1 MNLADLFTPS
11 TLTKAINTLP
21 KAPSV
26 LGDKK
31 IFKVIPVKTTNVT
44 IEAINGKLV
53 LVSNTSRNDDPE
65 HKGNNK
71 RKRITLE
78 IPHLPKATTILP
90 DELNVQ
96 EFGSDAAEGSAQ
108 ATVINNKLQGL
119 KNDIVSTVEFHRVG
133 AISGIILDADGSTVI
148 YNLFEEFGVQQKNI
162 NIQFSVETTD
172 IRKQV
177 LDGKRHAQKKLGGA
191 IVREWVT
198 YCSSTYFDALTAHP
212 NVQKA
217 FESWQA
223 AQDRLGGDMRTGF
236 SYAGVTWIEY
246 EVEVTNASGQPTK
259 FIPDG
264 KARLVPITDD
274 LFATYLAPANY
285 NEATNTLGM
294 EFYAKAEERRMGKG
308 WDLEAQS
315 NPLSVCTAPDA
326 LVTFTAT

>member
-11 TLTKAINTLP
+11 TLTKAINALP
-21 KAPSV
+21 KAPSM

-31 IFKVIPVKTTNVT
+31 MFKVVPVKTTTVT

-53 LVSNTSRNDDPE
+53 LVSNTDRSADPE

-78 IPHLPKATTILP
+78 IPHLPKVATILP

-96 EFGSDAAEGSAQ
+96 EFGSDAAEGTAQ
-108 ATVINNKLQGL
+108 VTVINNKLQSL
-119 KNDIVSTVEFHRVG
+119 KNDIMTTVEFHRVG

-162 NIQFSVETTD
+162 NIQFSVEATD
-172 IRKQV
+172 IRKLV

-191 IVREWVT
+191 VVREWVA
-198 YCSSTYFDALTAHP
+198 YCSAEYFDALTGHP
-212 NVQKA
+212 KVQKA
-217 FESWQA
+217 FENWQA
-223 AQDRLGGDMRTGF
+223 AQDRIGGDMRTGF

-246 EVEVTNASGQPTK
+246 EVEVTKVNGQATK

-308 WDLEAQS
+308 YDVEAQS

-326 LVTFTAT
+326 LVTFSAT

>member
-1 MNLADLFTPS
+1 MNLADLFTPT
-11 TLTKAINTLP
+11 TLTKAINALP
-21 KAPSV
+21 KPPSM

-31 IFKVIPVKTTNVT
+31 IFKVVPVKTTTVT
-44 IEAINGKLV
+44 IESINGKLV
-53 LVSNTSRNDDPE
+53 LVSNTDRSADPE

-78 IPHLPKATTILP
+78 IPHLPKAATILP

-108 ATVINNKLQGL
+108 STVINNKLQSL
-119 KNDIVSTVEFHRVG
+119 KNDIMTTMEFHRVG
-133 AISGIILDADGSTVI
+133 AISGIILDADGTTVI
-148 YNLFEEFGVQQKNI
+148 HDLFEAFGVQQKNI
-162 NIQFSVETTD
+162 NIPFGVAITD
-172 IRKQV
+172 VRKLV
-177 LDGKRHAQKKLGGA
+177 LDGKRHAKKSLGGA
-191 IVREWVT
+191 IVREWVA
-198 YCSSTYFDALTAHP
+198 YCSASYFDALTSHD
-212 NVQKA
+212 NVKEA
-217 FESWQA
+217 FANWQA

-246 EVEVTNASGQPTK
+246 EVEVTKTNGQATK

-264 KARLVPITDD
+264 QARLVPITDD

-285 NEATNTLGM
+285 NEATNTLGI
-294 EFYAKAEERRMGKG
+294 EFYAKAEERRLGKG

-326 LVTFTAT
+326 LVKFTAT

>member
-11 TLTKAINTLP
+11 TLTKAINALP
-21 KAPSV
+21 KAPSM

-31 IFKVIPVKTTNVT
+31 IFKVIPVKTTTVT

-53 LVSNTSRNDDPE
+53 LVSNTNRNDDPE
-65 HKGNNK
+65 HKSNNK
-71 RKRITLE
+71 RNRITLE
-78 IPHLPKATTILP
+78 IPHLPKAAVILP

-96 EFGSDAAEGSAQ
+96 EFGSDAAEGTAQ
-108 ATVINNKLQGL
+108 ATVINDKLQSL
-119 KNDIVSTVEFHRVG
+119 KNDIMTTVEFHRVG
-133 AISGIILDADGSTVI
+133 AISGIILDADGTSVI
-148 YNLFEEFGVQQKNI
+148 YNLFDEFGVQQKNI

-191 IVREWVT
+191 IVREWVG

-212 NVQKA
+212 AVQKA
-217 FESWQA
+217 FENWQA

-246 EVEVTNASGQPTK
+246 EVEVTKTDGQVTK

-308 WDLEAQS
+308 WDVEAQS

>member
-31 IFKVIPVKTTNVT
+31 IFKVIPVKTTTVT

-53 LVSNTSRNDDPE
+53 LVSNTDRSADPT
-65 HKGNNK
+65 HKGNSK

-78 IPHLPKATTILP
+78 IPHLPKTATILP

-96 EFGSDAAEGSAQ
+96 EFGSDAPEGTAQ
-108 ATVINNKLQGL
+108 ATVINNKLQGM
-119 KNDIVSTVEFHRVG
+119 KNDIMTTVEFHRVG
-133 AISGIILDADGSTVI
+133 AISGIILDADGSSVI
-148 YNLFEEFGVQQKNI
+148 YNLFDEFGVQQKNI
-162 NIQFSVETTD
+162 NIQFSVATTD

-191 IVREWVT
+191 IVREWIG
-198 YCSSTYFDALTAHP
+198 YCSSTYFDDLTAHDT
-212 NVQKA
+212 VKEA
-217 FESWQA
+217 FANWQA
-223 AQDRLGGDMRTGF
+223 AQDRLGGDMRSGF
-236 SYAGVTWIEY
+236 SFAGVTWIEY
-246 EVEVTNASGQPTK
+246 EVEVTNANGQATK

-326 LVTFTAT
+326 LVTFSAT

>member
-11 TLTKAINTLP
+11 TLTKAINALP
-21 KAPSV
+21 KAPSM

-31 IFKVIPVKTTNVT
+31 LFKVIPVKTTTVT

-53 LVSNTSRNDDPE
+53 LVSNTNRNDDPE
-65 HKGNNK
+65 HKSNNK
-71 RKRITLE
+71 RNRITLE
-78 IPHLPKATTILP
+78 IPHLPKAAVILP

-96 EFGSDAAEGSAQ
+96 EFGSDAAEGTAQ
-108 ATVINNKLQGL
+108 ATVINDKLQSL
-119 KNDIVSTVEFHRVG
+119 KNDIMTTVEFHRVG
-133 AISGIILDADGSTVI
+133 AISGIILDADGTSVI
-148 YNLFEEFGVQQKNI
+148 YNLFDEFGVQQKNI

-191 IVREWVT
+191 IVREWVG

-212 NVQKA
+212 AVQKA
-217 FESWQA
+217 FENWQA

-246 EVEVTNASGQPTK
+246 EVEVTKTDGQVTK

-308 WDLEAQS
+308 WDVEAQS

>member
-11 TLTKAINTLP
+11 TLTKAINALP
-21 KAPSV
+21 KAPSM

-31 IFKVIPVKTTNVT
+31 LFKVIPVKTTTVT

-53 LVSNTSRNDDPE
+53 LVSNTDRSADPE

-78 IPHLPKATTILP
+78 IPHLPKAATILP

-96 EFGSDAAEGSAQ
+96 EFGSDAAEGTAQ
-108 ATVINNKLQGL
+108 ATVINNKLQSL
-119 KNDIVSTVEFHRVG
+119 KNDILTTVEFHRVG
-133 AISGIILDADGSTVI
+133 AISGIILDADGTTVI
-148 YNLFEEFGVQQKNI
+148 YNLFDEFGVEQKNI
-162 NIQFSVETTD
+162 NIPFSVAATD
-172 IRKQV
+172 VRKLV

-191 IVREWVT
+191 VVREWVG
-198 YCSSTYFDALTAHP
+198 YCSSTYFDALTSHDS
-212 NVQKA
+212 VKEA
-217 FESWQA
+217 FANWQA

-246 EVEVTNASGQPTK
+246 EVEVTKANGQTTK

-264 KARLVPITDD
+264 QARLVPITDD

-326 LVTFTAT
+326 LVKFSAT

>member
-11 TLTKAINTLP
+11 TLTKAINALP
-21 KAPSV
+21 KAPSM

-31 IFKVIPVKTTNVT
+31 IFKVIPVKTTTVT
-44 IEAINGKLV
+44 IESINGKLV
-53 LVSNTSRNDDPE
+53 LVSNTDRSADPE

-71 RKRITLE
+71 RKRISLE
-78 IPHLPKATTILP
+78 IPHLPKTATILP

-119 KNDIVSTVEFHRVG
+119 KNDITTTMEFHRVG
-133 AISGIILDADGSTVI
+133 AISGIILDADGTTVI
-148 YNLFEEFGVQQKNI
+148 YNLFDEFGVQQKNI

-191 IVREWVT
+191 LVREWVG
-198 YCSSTYFDALTAHP
+198 YCSASYFDALTAHP
-212 NVQKA
+212 KVQKA
-217 FESWQA
+217 FENWQA
-223 AQDRLGGDMRTGF
+223 AQDNLGGDLRSGF

-246 EVEVTNASGQPTK
+246 EVEVTKTDGQVTK
-259 FIPDG
+259 FIPDD

-308 WDLEAQS
+308 YDVEAQS

>member
-11 TLTKAINTLP
+11 TLTKAINALP
-21 KAPSV
+21 KAPSM

-31 IFKVIPVKTTNVT
+31 IFKVIPVKTTTVT
-44 IEAINGKLV
+44 IESINGKLV
-53 LVSNTSRNDDPE
+53 LVSNTDRSADPE

-71 RKRITLE
+71 RKRISLE
-78 IPHLPKATTILP
+78 IPHLPKTATILP

-119 KNDIVSTVEFHRVG
+119 KNDITTTMEFHRVG
-133 AISGIILDADGSTVI
+133 AISGIILDADGTTVI
-148 YNLFEEFGVQQKNI
+148 YNLFDEFGVQQKNI

-191 IVREWVT
+191 LVREWVA
-198 YCSSTYFDALTAHP
+198 YCSATYFDALTAHP
-212 NVQKA
+212 KVQKA
-217 FESWQA
+217 FENWQA
-223 AQDRLGGDMRTGF
+223 AQDNIGGDMRSGF

-246 EVEVTNASGQPTK
+246 EVEVTKTDGQVTK

-308 WDLEAQS
+308 YDVEAQS

-326 LVTFTAT
+326 LVTFSAT